1 MLLYD
6 PPLTIILFSSQGFS
20 LLKKKKTSA
29 KCFNDIIDRKTITVT
44 LEFEMIWELR
54 DSPKCFPYNYFHKN
68 YSLSLVTNS
77 FFQWF
82 SNPLQLCT
90 AIGWSSRSSQPHVL
104 TGGSSQRFA
113 VLNLLLAGNTC
124 SKQSLIICCSL
135 KAPEIPYPCSQDGLQ
150 PLETLLNIAQQASER
165 QRNEIKM
172 SSLFAGAGS

>member
-1 MLLYD
+1 MFLKVLRGESALD
-6 PPLTIILFSSQGFS
+6 PSHMRFGLCCYMIHLWLSFCLALRGFPFW
-20 LLKKKKTSA
+20 KKKTSA

-150 PLETLLNIAQQASER
+150 PLETLLNIA
-165 QRNEIKM
+165 
-172 SSLFAGAGS
+172 

>member
-1 MLLYD
+1 MFLKVLRGESVLD
-6 PPLTIILFSSQGFS
+6 PSHIRFVLSCYMIHLWLSFCLALRGFPFW
-20 LLKKKKTSA
+20 KKKSTP
-29 KCFNDIIDRKTITVT
+29 KCSNDIIDRKTVTVT
-44 LEFEMIWELR
+44 LDFEVIWELR
-54 DSPKCFPYNYFHKN
+54 DSPKCFPYNYFHKR
-68 YSLSLVTNS
+68 YSLNLVTNS

-124 SKQSLIICCSL
+124 SKQSVIICCSL

-150 PLETLLNIAQQASER
+150 PLEALLNIA
-165 QRNEIKM
+165 
-172 SSLFAGAGS
+172 